1 MQVKLYTIRD
11 LVAGEC
17 GPIFVSKNDGL
28 AVRQSCQLLAGVN
41 DVAEYSLYCVGTF
54 DTENMEMVEKVPHE
68 IEFHLPY
75 KAYMERLETM
85 QAKQT
90 FIKEAQL

>member
-17 GPIFVSKNDGL
+17 GPIFVAKNEAL

-41 DVAEYSLYCVGTF
+41 NVVEYSLYCVGTF
-54 DTENMEMVEKVPHE
+54 DTETMEMVDKVPHE

-90 FIKEAQL
+90 FIKEAQV